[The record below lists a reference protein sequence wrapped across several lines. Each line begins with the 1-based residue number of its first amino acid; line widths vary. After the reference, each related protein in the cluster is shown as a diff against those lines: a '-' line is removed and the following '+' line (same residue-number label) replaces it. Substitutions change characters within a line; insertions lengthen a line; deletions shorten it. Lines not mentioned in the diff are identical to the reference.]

1 MIGSWREG
9 AWRVVQRWLG
19 RGPSP
24 GPAASLTRQI
34 TVVAAST
41 VGVSASAIALFAAVG
56 APAPDLGRRLA
67 VLAVLVGAA
76 GVLACTWFVRRLTAP
91 LESLRRAGRAVDAGR
106 LDVRAEALG
115 TGDLDRLARSF
126 NVLLDRLQED
136 EARRAAEGRRLRE
149 ELTAQA
155 EQVSS
160 ANAQL
165 EALVRE
171 LRAANERAEAGS
183 RAKSRF
189 LANVS
194 HEIRT
199 PVNGVLGMADILLGL
214 ELAPPQRRV
223 AEALKESAD
232 ALFAVMSD
240 ILDFSEIDSG
250 QLELR
255 PTEFDLLD
263 AVEETV
269 EAHAPRAHA
278 KGLEI
283 FCVDERARPARLVG
297 DADRVRQVLS
307 RLVGNAVK
315 FTEQGEVVVRVG
327 ALAEAGG
334 AVLVEIEVAD
344 TGPGIP
350 RAAAG
355 RIFEPFSQGDAS
367 PTRRHG
373 GTGLGLAIARRVAAA
388 MDGDI
393 LLDTEP
399 GRGSSFRLVARFATA
414 PTAPGEPVEA
424 VTAGPRVLVVDGHSG
439 SRAALVAQAR
449 GLAARADGV
458 SSASEAVA
466 RLRDAGRAG
475 DPYGLALVALRAA
488 EAVVLCRAAAEER
501 ALGAT
506 RFVVLGHRD
515 DERLPLGAAAGWS
528 AKPVRSSALARW
540 LAGAIPP
547 PVAPAGAAAPEP
559 AAAAAVAPPPAS
571 AVRPRVLVAEDSPV
585 NAEVARALL
594 EDLGSEV
601 ELAGDGVAALLAIG
615 RRRFD
620 LVLMDCFMPR
630 LDGFAATEELR
641 RRERAAGA
649 RPTPVVAM
657 TAEASAEHRARCLE
671 SGMND
676 CLVKPLAAD
685 RVAELLRGASGRPAG
700 STAAEASRAGG
711 HVDDAVIESLRALER
726 NGATALVERVVAAY
740 LDHGPAQL
748 AAAREAVTSGEAGG
762 LLRAVHTLKSSSAN
776 VGALRLSG
784 MCRELEAAARGGFPP
799 AARARLDE
807 IEAELSHVRRAL
819 LEKTQEVPA

>member
-1 MIGSWREG
+1 MT
-9 AWRVVQRWLG
+9 AV
-19 RGPSP
+19 
-24 GPAASLTRQI
+24 
-34 TVVAAST
+34 T
-41 VGVSASAIALFAAVG
+41 VGASAATIALLAADG
-56 APAPDLGRRLA
+56 LPAPGSGRRLA
-67 VLAVLVGAA
+67 AVAGLVAAA
-76 GVLACTWFVRRLTAP
+76 GVLGCAWAVRRLTAP
-91 LESLRRAGRAVDAGR
+91 LESLHRAGRAVEAGR
-106 LDVRAEALG
+106 LDVRADARG
-115 TGDLDRLARSF
+115 TGDLGRLARSF
-126 NVLLDRLQED
+126 NLLLDRLQDD
-136 EARRAAEGRRLRE
+136 ETRRASEGRRLRE
-149 ELTAQA
+149 ELTAQG
-155 EQVSS
+155 ERVSS

-171 LRAANERAEAGS
+171 LRAANDRAEAGS

-199 PVNGVLGMADILLGL
+199 PVNGVVGMADILLGL
-214 ELAPPQRRV
+214 ELSPPQRRV

-250 QLELR
+250 RLELR
-255 PTEFDLLD
+255 PAEFDLLD

-269 EAHAPRAHA
+269 EAHAARAHA

-283 FCVDERARPARLVG
+283 FCVDERERLARLVG
-297 DADRVRQVLS
+297 DAGRVRQVLG

-315 FTEQGEVVVRVG
+315 FTEQGEVKVRVR
-327 ALAEAGG
+327 ALAEAAG

-350 RAAAG
+350 RDAAG

-367 PTRRHG
+367 AARRHG

-393 LLDTEP
+393 LLDSEP
-399 GRGSSFRLVARFATA
+399 GRGSSFRFVARFATA
-414 PTAPGEPVEA
+414 APAPGEPAEA
-424 VTAGPRVLVVDGHSG
+424 VTARPRVLVVDGHSG

-458 SSASEAVA
+458 GSASEAIA
-466 RLRDAGRAG
+466 RLREAGRQG
-475 DPYGLALVALRAA
+475 DPYGLALVALRAS
-488 EAVVLCRAAAEER
+488 EAADLCRATAGER

-506 RFVVLGHRD
+506 RLVVLGRRD
-515 DERLPLGAAAGWS
+515 DERPLLAAGAGWFV
-528 AKPVRSSALARW
+528 KPVRSATLARW
-540 LAGAIPP
+540 LAGDLPS
-547 PVAPAGAAAPEP
+547 PVAPAGAP
-559 AAAAAVAPPPAS
+559 ARGSVAVEMPPP
-571 AVRPRVLVAEDSPV
+571 AVRPRVLVAEASPV
-585 NAEVARALL
+585 HAEVARALV

-601 ELAGDGVAALLAIG
+601 QLAEDGVAALLALERG
-615 RRRFD
+615 RFD

-649 RPTPVVAM
+649 RPTPVIAM

-685 RVAELLRGASGRPAG
+685 RVAELLRGAPGRPAG
-700 STAAEASRAGG
+700 PPPAEASRPGG
-711 HVDDAVIESLRALER
+711 HVDDAVIESLRTLER

-740 LDHGPAQL
+740 LDHGPSQL
-748 AAAREAVTSGEAGG
+748 AAAREAVSSGEAGG

-784 MCRELEAAARGGFPP
+784 MCRALEVEARGGFPP
-799 AARARLDE
+799 TARARLDE
-807 IEAELSHVRRAL
+807 IEAELSLVRRAL
-819 LEKTQEVPA
+819 LEMTQEVPA